1 MVKGGGC
8 SSFAAEA
15 FEGLRVFGKVVGEE
29 FESNE
34 AAELKI
40 FGFVD
45 ISHTSA
51 ANFLQDAVM
60 GDRLPDERV
69 GS

>member
-8 SSFAAEA
+8 SSFATEA
-15 FEGLRVFGKVVGEE
+15 FEGLRVFGKIVGEE

-34 AAELKI
+34 AAELQI

-45 ISHTSA
+45 ISIPP
-51 ANFLQDAVM
+51 
-60 GDRLPDERV
+60 LPTFCKMQ
-69 GS
+69 